1 MKKLLLIILS
11 TIFVSIFLAGCYHG
25 FGRELFYRFDYYKI
39 KVADIDGNPVKN
51 AKIEF
56 SYQNNFDISGKHTHY
71 HHEKIYTNEQ
81 GNVSRIGWVR
91 HEPELRWISADGY
104 YSRSCYNEVKDRET
118 IITLYPK
125 RKPVPLF
132 CTRLNFRLKGE
143 YKGKFHFRF
152 SDLELS
158 IPQHQGSR
166 IAYRWDEQQKKEK
179 WELRK
184 DSNFQ
189 PDFILDFKQN
199 RFVSIEFSSAN
210 IPQISRHHSVFN
222 GLYKAPSGGYKNINF
237 PLNENNRFFKQP
249 IAFTFPYQNKICYG
263 AITLLDSDKYG
274 EIEIHFQLNLT
285 GDRNLERAWGEYSR
299 PKSKSPQDNLIF
311 QQSNLWR
318 KNGTRTFTS
327 DAFIKKLQ
335 PEIKTEATKK

>member
-1 MKKLLLIILS
+1 MKTEKNKRSFSKTICSILLIIF
-11 TIFVSIFLAGCYHG
+11 ISILLAGCYHG
-25 FGRELFYRFDYYKI
+25 FGRKLFYRFDYYKI

-51 AKIEF
+51 AEIEF

-118 IITLYPK
+118 MITLYPK
-125 RKPVPLF
+125 RKPVPLLGA
-132 CTRLNFRLKGE
+132 RLNFRLKGE
-143 YKGKFHFRF
+143 YQGKLYFRF

-158 IPQHQGSR
+158 IPQQQGSR
-166 IAYRWDEQQKKEK
+166 IAYRRDEQQKKEK
-179 WELRK
+179 WELRN
-184 DSNFQ
+184 DPDFQ
-189 PDFILDFKQN
+189 PDLILDFDQN

-210 IPQISRHHSVFN
+210 IPKISRYHSVFN
-222 GLYKAPSGGYKNINF
+222 GLYEAPVDGYKGINL
-237 PLNENNRFFKQP
+237 PLNESFFKQP

-263 AITLLDSDKYG
+263 AVTLLDSDKYG

-285 GDRNLERAWGEYSR
+285 GSRNLERGYGTAKTKPE
-299 PKSKSPQDNLIF
+299 DTLIY
-311 QQSNLWR
+311 QQYKLWN
-318 KNGTRTFTS
+318 KNGTRVFAPDTI
-327 DAFIKKLQ
+327 IKDSEK
-335 PEIKTEATKK
+335 ISKH

>member
-1 MKKLLLIILS
+1 MKTEKNKRSFSKTICSILLIIF
-11 TIFVSIFLAGCYHG
+11 ISILLAGCYHG

-118 IITLYPK
+118 MITLYPEK
-125 RKPVPLF
+125 NPVPLLGA
-132 CTRLNFRLKGE
+132 RLNFRLKGK
-143 YKGKFHFRF
+143 YQGKLYFRF

-158 IPQHQGSR
+158 IPHQQGSR
-166 IAYRWDEQQKKEK
+166 IAYRRDEPQKKEK
-179 WELRK
+179 WELRN
-184 DSNFQ
+184 DPDFQ
-189 PDFILDFKQN
+189 PDLILDFDQN
-199 RFVSIEFSSAN
+199 RFVSIEFASAN
-210 IPQISRHHSVFN
+210 IPKIPRYHSVFN
-222 GLYKAPSGGYKNINF
+222 GLYEAPVDGYKGINW

-263 AITLLDSDKYG
+263 AITFLDSDEYG

-285 GDRNLERAWGEYSR
+285 GSRNLERGYGTAKTKPE
-299 PKSKSPQDNLIF
+299 DTLIY
-311 QQSNLWR
+311 QQYKLWN
-318 KNGTRTFTS
+318 KNGTRVFTPNTI
-327 DAFIKKLQ
+327 IKDSEK
-335 PEIKTEATKK
+335 ISKH

>member
-11 TIFVSIFLAGCYHG
+11 TIFVSIFLAGCYNG
-25 FGRELFYRFDYYKI
+25 FGRQLFYRFDYYKF

-51 AKIEF
+51 AGIEF
-56 SYQNNFDISGKHTHY
+56 SYKSNFDISGKHSFY

-81 GNVSRIGWVR
+81 GNVTRFGWVR
-91 HEPELRWISADGY
+91 HEPEIRWVSAKGY
-104 YSRSCYNEVKDRET
+104 YSCSSYEEIKDKET

-143 YKGKFHFRF
+143 YQGKFYFRF

-158 IPQHQGSR
+158 IPQQQGSR
-166 IAYRWDEQQKKEK
+166 IAYRWDEQSKKEK
-179 WELRK
+179 WELRN

-222 GLYKAPSGGYKNINF
+222 GLYKAPSGGYKNINLL
-237 PLNENNRFFKQP
+237 LNENNRFFKQP

-299 PKSKSPQDNLIF
+299 PKSKIQQDNLIF

-318 KNGTRTFTS
+318 KKGTQTFTS
-327 DAFIKKLQ
+327 DAVIKKLQ
-335 PEIKTEATKK
+335 QEIKTEATEK